1 MLATQTAST
10 ATLTQTC
17 ITPTL
22 TDAIPYVDLSFSV
35 MGKSLP
41 IDHGYGLFSA
51 LAHWQQE
58 LHQLKSMSIAAITGI
73 LAQQGTIIDLTD
85 RSRLLVRLPVDKVP
99 LVYPLAGKSLT
110 IGKHKIRLGIPQ
122 MDFLQPAQRL
132 RSHLVV
138 IKGYQEPES
147 FLEAAQRHLEQLGI
161 QRNLRILT
169 KADGTPKR
177 KTIKIKRFTVVGFG
191 LEVTGLSDED
201 SLTLQRQGIGGKHK
215 MGCGVFMPVKEK
227 RRAEQ

>member
-17 ITPTL
+17 ITSTR

-41 IDHGYGLFSA
+41 IDHGYGLFAA
-51 LAHWQQE
+51 LAHWKQE
-58 LHQLKSMSIAAITGI
+58 LHHLESMSITAITGI
-73 LAQQGTIIDLTD
+73 PTEQGMMQLTD
-85 RSRLLVRLPVDKVP
+85 RSRLLIRLPVDKVP
-99 LVYPLAGKSLT
+99 VVYPLAGKSLI
-110 IGKHKIRLGIPQ
+110 IGKHKIRFGIPE

-132 RSHLVV
+132 RSHLV
-138 IKGYQEPES
+138 IITGYQEPES
-147 FLEAAQRHLEQLGI
+147 FIAAAQRQLEQRCI
-161 QRNLRILT
+161 QGNLRILT

-177 KTIKIKRFTVVGFG
+177 KTIKVKQSTKVGFG
-191 LEVTGLSDED
+191 LDVTRLSDED

-215 MGCGVFMPVKEK
+215 MGCGVFVPVKE
-227 RRAEQ
+227 RQ

>member
-1 MLATQTAST
+1 MLATQTASRS
-10 ATLTQTC
+10 TLTQSC
-17 ITPTL
+17 ITSTL

-51 LAHWQQE
+51 LTHWQQE
-58 LHQLKSMSIAAITGI
+58 LHHLESMSITAITGI
-73 LAQQGTIIDLTD
+73 PTEQGMMQLTD
-85 RSRLLVRLPVDKVP
+85 RSRLLIRLPVDKVP

-110 IGKHKIRLGIPQ
+110 IGKHKIRFGIPQ

-161 QRNLRILT
+161 QGNLRILT
-169 KADGTPKR
+169 KADGTLKR

-191 LEVTGLSDED
+191 LEVTQLSDED
-201 SLTLQRQGIGGKHK
+201 SLTLQRKGIGGKHK
-215 MGCGVFMPVKEK
+215 MGCGVFVPVKE
-227 RRAEQ
+227 RR

>member
-22 TDAIPYVDLSFSV
+22 TAAIPYVDLSFSV

-58 LHQLKSMSIAAITGI
+58 LHHVESMSITAITGI
-73 LAQQGTIIDLTD
+73 PTKQGMMQLTD
-85 RSRLLVRLPVDKVP
+85 RSRLLIRLPVDKVR

-122 MDFLQPAQRL
+122 MDFLQPAQTL
-132 RSHLVV
+132 RSHLVF
-138 IKGYQEPES
+138 IKGYQQPES
-147 FLEAAQRHLEQLGI
+147 FLEAAKRHLEQLGI
-161 QRNLRILT
+161 QGNLRILT
-169 KADGTPKR
+169 KTDGTPKR

-191 LEVTGLSDED
+191 LEVTRLSDED
-201 SLTLQRQGIGGKHK
+201 SLMLQRNGIGGKHK
-215 MGCGVFMPVKEK
+215 MGCGVFVPVKEK
-227 RRAEQ
+227 RRSEQ

>member
-1 MLATQTAST
+1 
-10 ATLTQTC
+10 
-17 ITPTL
+17 
-22 TDAIPYVDLSFSV
+22 
-35 MGKSLP
+35 
-41 IDHGYGLFSA
+41 
-51 LAHWQQE
+51 
-58 LHQLKSMSIAAITGI
+58 MSIE
-73 LAQQGTIIDLTD
+73 QGMMQLTD
-85 RSRLLVRLPVDKVP
+85 RSRLLIRLPVDKVP
-99 LVYPLAGKSLT
+99 VVYPLAGKSLT

-147 FLEAAQRHLEQLGI
+147 FLEAAQRHLEQVGI
-161 QRNLRILT
+161 QGNLGILT

-191 LEVTGLSDED
+191 LEVTQLSDED
-201 SLTLQRQGIGGKHK
+201 SLTLQRHGIGGKHK
-215 MGCGVFMPVKEK
+215 MGCGVFVPVKER

>member
-22 TDAIPYVDLSFSV
+22 IDAIPYVDLSFSV

-51 LAHWQQE
+51 LAHWQE
-58 LHQLKSMSIAAITGI
+58 KLHYLESMSIAAITGI
-73 LAQQGTIIDLTD
+73 PTEQRMIQLTD
-85 RSRLLVRLPVDKVP
+85 RSRLLIRLPVDKVP

-110 IGKHKIRLGIPQ
+110 IDKHKIRFEIPQ
-122 MDFLQPAQRL
+122 MNFLQPAQRL

-147 FLEAAQRHLEQLGI
+147 FLEAAQRQLEQLGI
-161 QRNLRILT
+161 QGNLHILS
-169 KADGTPKR
+169 KADGVPKR
-177 KTIKIKRFTVVGFG
+177 KSIKVNQFTVVGFG
-191 LEVTGLSDED
+191 LEVTQLSDED
-201 SLTLQRQGIGGKHK
+201 SLMLQRQGIGGKHK
-215 MGCGVFMPVKEK
+215 MGCGVFVPVKE
-227 RRAEQ
+227 RR